1 MNAQNNAARV
11 AVKAAACP
19 STAAEAKPK
28 DIFDHLALG
37 LPHGQWVEPSQE
49 MATARHQVAVRG
61 LLQIEALVATVL
73 NLMPTGPENCASRT
87 LLRRVAQLNTAVA
100 AAVWDD
106 GENVEDLQKVVDEC
120 Q

>member
-1 MNAQNNAARV
+1 MNAQNNAARA
-11 AVKAAACP
+11 AVQAAACP
-19 STAAEAKPK
+19 DTGSKAKPR
-28 DIFDHLALG
+28 DVFDCIAAD
-37 LPHGQWVEPSQE
+37 LPREQWVEPAQD
-49 MATARHQVAVRG
+49 MAMARHQVAVRG

-73 NLMPTGPENCASRT
+73 NLMPTDPENCASKT

-100 AAVWDD
+100 AAVLDD

>member
-1 MNAQNNAARV
+1 MNAQNNAARA

-37 LPHGQWVEPSQE
+37 LPHEQWVEPAQD
-49 MATARHQVAVRG
+49 MAMARHEVAVRG
-61 LLQIEALVATVL
+61 LLQIEALVVTVL
-73 NLMPTGPENCASRT
+73 NLMPTDPENCASRT

-100 AAVWDD
+100 AAVLDD
-106 GENVEDLQKVVDEC
+106 GEDVADLQKVVDEC